1 MSKSKSSNDIYASED
16 KFPPIEK
23 VISDDPIHQ
32 IKEESPNPFNPEKF
46 HIKQDFQS
54 ALGVKKLL
62 LTIPVRKPSKEWF
75 FRCHDD
81 PNYQIQTI
89 ILELKED
96 SEIYLVDPSLWEL
109 LIGEATCSTRLLI
122 PSINKQGVIFLWPVR
137 LPGPDGRQDSWS
149 RSAMEAANYAKNKW
163 VRIQPNMSL
172 GAYDVCM
179 APTETVPPNWGE
191 LPSLNEIFRLAF
203 KDHFIDTAD
212 HPVLKRLRG
221 EI

>member
-1 MSKSKSSNDIYASED
+1 MSKPKSSNDIYATED

-23 VISDDPIHQ
+23 AIDPDRIDQ
-32 IKEESPNPFNPEKF
+32 FKDESPNPFNPEKF
-46 HIKQDFQS
+46 RIKQDFQS

-75 FRCHDD
+75 FRCH
-81 PNYQIQTI
+81 PNPDYQIQTI

-122 PSINKQGVIFLWPVR
+122 PAINKQGVIFLWPIR

-149 RSAMEAANYAKNKW
+149 RSAMEAAHY
-163 VRIQPNMSL
+163 
-172 GAYDVCM
+172 
-179 APTETVPPNWGE
+179 
-191 LPSLNEIFRLAF
+191 
-203 KDHFIDTAD
+203 
-212 HPVLKRLRG
+212 
-221 EI
+221 